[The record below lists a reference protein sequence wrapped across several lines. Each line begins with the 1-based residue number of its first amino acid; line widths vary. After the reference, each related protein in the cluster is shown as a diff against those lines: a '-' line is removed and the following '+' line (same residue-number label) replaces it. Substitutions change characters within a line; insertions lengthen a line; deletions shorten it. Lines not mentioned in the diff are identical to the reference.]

1 MKSKV
6 IFLIDAIGAIV
17 SILFLGLLYLFE
29 AHFGMPKNI
38 LLYFIGIAF
47 VLFLFSS
54 IIYKTNPI
62 NWRFYLK
69 SLSILNVSYCLFTIF
84 HVFHHL
90 SLLTIYGCIYFITE
104 VLIIIALSTY
114 EFIYSNFKQE

>member
-6 IFLIDAIGAIV
+6 IFLIDAIGAFISIV
-17 SILFLGLLYLFE
+17 FLGLLYLFE
-29 AHFGMPKNI
+29 ACFGMPKNI

-47 VLFLFSS
+47 LLFLFSS

-69 SLSILNVSYCLFTIF
+69 CLAILNVSYCLFTIF
-84 HVFHHL
+84 HLVHNL
-90 SLLTIYGCIYFITE
+90 SLLTIYGYIYFILE